1 MRWTDRVLG
10 VGVLALLLTGC
21 AAERSKPT
29 EPPPAPS
36 EPAAALPAPPP
47 PAAPAAPAAEQE
59 LDQGKEAEP
68 SRAPASRAAP
78 SRSLPGDERALDG
91 QTDDLDRALK
101 LDARDC
107 DSAGQ
112 HKDAI
117 CDIAKRICTLL
128 DDGGYRA
135 STEDP
140 KRACDSARRRCQ
152 EAGSRYTE
160 ACE

>member
-1 MRWTDRVLG
+1 MRWTRDVLG
-10 VGVLALLLTGC
+10 SGLLAITLSGC
-21 AAERSKPT
+21 AERSRTT
-29 EPPPAPS
+29 EPAGPPSQPAMEQPPPAPS
-36 EPAAALPAPPP
+36 PAADQELEERKAPEPSEQEPASGAAPP
-47 PAAPAAPAAEQE
+47 
-59 LDQGKEAEP
+59 
-68 SRAPASRAAP
+68 
-78 SRSLPGDERALDG
+78 RSLPQDERALDG

-128 DDGGYRA
+128 DDGGYQA
-135 STEDP
+135 GTEDS

-152 EAGSRYTE
+152 EAGSRYAE
-160 ACE
+160 ACQ